1 MAWQKMACLFV
12 AVAALQVQGQQPFFN
27 LGLTAGW
34 HAAAITRRPESNQ
47 LSPVAAWGVNN
58 AHGGA
63 FMEIR
68 LREPVYLLAEA
79 QLSSLNTRGSYFVR
93 NNAQEIMRM
102 QASMRETA
110 FLFSALIQYHV
121 DNVRACVGFTSMLLQ
136 NSTLDP
142 APASLVNNRRAFD
155 FGLTTGLEITLKP
168 HLSVTARFIRLY
180 GGLYMARPEGT
191 EQARY
196 YLLQIAGR
204 VHIRPLGR
212 KP

>member
-1 MAWQKMACLFV
+1 MTWQKAVCFLV
-12 AVAALQVQGQQPFFN
+12 AVAALQVQGQQPVFN

-34 HAAAITRRPESNQ
+34 HAAAITRRPESNR
-47 LSPVAAWGVNN
+47 LSPLAAWGVNN

-79 QLSSLNTRGSYFVR
+79 QFSSLNTKGSYFVR
-93 NNAQEIMRM
+93 NNAQEVMRL

-110 FLFSALIQYHV
+110 LLFSTLIQYHV

-142 APASLVNNRRAFD
+142 VPAWLVNNRRTFD
-155 FGLTTGLEITLKP
+155 FGLTTGLEVTLKP
-168 HLSVTARFIRLY
+168 HLSVSARFIRLY
-180 GGLYMARPEGT
+180 GGLYLERPEGA

-196 YLLQIAGR
+196 YLLQLAVR